1 MPSTLAA
8 MLHLELAPL
17 ATLSAW
23 PTVAIELAA
32 LADALRGGEAVT
44 EAQIH
49 RLQAWSRRWA
59 TLHPGLRAWY
69 AMHAH
74 TDSRIGAALF
84 HVLDA
89 KRPRIGV
96 HYAASY
102 AYRETTGRSSGLDL
116 IPFVP

>member
-1 MPSTLAA
+1 MHSTLAA

-32 LADALRGGEAVT
+32 LADALRGSDGAT

-49 RLQAWSRRWA
+49 RLRAWSRRWS
-59 TLHPGLRAWY
+59 TLHPSLRTWY
-69 AMHAH
+69 ATHAH
-74 TDSRIGAALF
+74 TDSRVGAALY
-84 HVLDA
+84 HLLDA
-89 KRPRIGV
+89 RRPRIGV
-96 HYAASY
+96 RYAVTY
-102 AYRETTGRSSGLDL
+102 AYRETTGRSPGLDL